1 MVRKDGKVYSTVA
14 KLLRAKG
21 YDTKTLAIAT
31 MGPGPYHMVVLHDRV
46 IGGYNHRSRQL
57 SLNSTPDECNK
68 NT

>member
-1 MVRKDGKVYSTVA
+1 MVKKEGKVYCHVA
-14 KLLRAKG
+14 RLLQAKG

-46 IGGYNHRSRQL
+46 IGEYNHRSRQL
-57 SLNSTPDECNK
+57 SLNNTPDECNE